1 MKDDYGR
8 EIRGLRLSVTQ
19 RCNLACFYCHR
30 EGQEKN
36 NKELSPDEIERVVRI
51 SREIGIREVKITG
64 GEPLIRRDIVEIV
77 KRISRYMDEVS
88 ITTNGVLLGRYAS
101 LLKNAGLNRANV
113 SLDSLNNEKYKR
125 ITGKDYL
132 QEVIN
137 SIKIASKIMLLKINM
152 VVMRGLNEDE
162 IPEMIGFASENRV
175 ILQLIE
181 LETDKQGINGSF
193 YRRYHHS
200 LRDIED
206 KLKEKASRIE
216 IRKMHH
222 RKKYFLPVNGEEV
235 QIEVVRPMH
244 NSEFC
249 KYCSRMRMTSDGKL
263 KPCLYDNHNINI
275 ADLIRDNVDDDE
287 LIEAFKRAVKLRK
300 PYW

>member
-8 EIRGLRLSVTQ
+8 EITGLRISVTQ

-36 NKELSPDEIERVVRI
+36 NNELSSDEIEKIARV

-64 GEPLIRRDIVEIV
+64 GEPLVRRDIVEIV
-77 KRISRYMDEVS
+77 KKISRYMDEVS
-88 ITTNGVLLGRYAS
+88 ITTNGVLLSKYAQI
-101 LLKNAGLNRANV
+101 LKNAGLNRANV
-113 SLDSLNNEKYKR
+113 SLDSLNHEKYKK

-137 SIKIASKIMLLKINM
+137 SIKTASKIMLLKINM
-152 VVMRGLNEDE
+152 VVMKGLNEDE
-162 IPEMIGFASENRV
+162 ITEMIKFVSENRV

-181 LETDKQGINGSF
+181 LEADKKSMNGDF
-193 YRRYHHS
+193 YKKYHHP
-200 LRDIED
+200 LKDIE
-206 KLKEKASRIE
+206 KELKEKALRIE

-222 RKKYFLPVNGEEV
+222 RKKYFLPVNGEETQV
-235 QIEVVRPMH
+235 EVVRPMH

-249 KYCSRMRMTSDGKL
+249 RYCSRMRMTSDGKL
-263 KPCLYDNHNINI
+263 KPCLYDNNNVDI
-275 ADLIRDNVDDDE
+275 ASLIRDNVEDDK
-287 LIEAFKRAVKLRK
+287 LIEAFKKAVKLRK

>member
-30 EGQEKN
+30 EGQEKS

-51 SREIGIREVKITG
+51 SKEIGIREVKITG

-137 SIKIASKIMLLKINM
+137 SIKIASKIMPLKINM
-152 VVMRGLNEDE
+152 VVMRDLNEDE

-181 LETDKQGINGSF
+181 LETDKQSINGSF

-206 KLKEKASRIE
+206 KLKKKASRIE

-263 KPCLYDNHNINI
+263 KPCLYDNHNIDI